1 MGITFCRKSRL
12 GWHWLNISLLDFS
25 HKNKFIEQIN
35 YHVLILVGFDLCT
48 LASSDHS
55 IYAYG
60 TFGLWGSLLAGGDVI
75 VSKSRTKDEKGFN
88 EDNFHKNNAMQ
99 GWLFIDT
106 LDPEKI
112 RILKLDH
119 ENREFVVAN
128 SF

>member
-1 MGITFCRKSRL
+1 MKI
-12 GWHWLNISLLDFS
+12 
-25 HKNKFIEQIN
+25 
-35 YHVLILVGFDLCT
+35 YHVYRIVGFDLCT

-75 VSKSRTKDEKGFN
+75 VSKSRTRNKKGWS

-112 RILKLDH
+112 NILKLDH
-119 ENREFVVAN
+119 KNREFVVAN